1 MRILIAILFLVIGL
15 MLYIRL
21 APTQTDKWHNRP
33 SADAPGDTSEEGG
46 FQAVRRITAPAGEV
60 LEAMRKIAL
69 ETPRTE
75 LVAGSVEEG
84 MMTFR
89 TRSAFWGF
97 PDFTTVAAEGDLL
110 VIYGRLRFGRSDMGV
125 NKARVRDWL
134 DRLGPLTERR

>member
-21 APTQTDKWHNRP
+21 APTQPERWHNRP
-33 SADAPGDTSEEGG
+33 TADAPTDRDEEGG
-46 FQAVRRITAPAGEV
+46 YQAVRRMTAPAAEV
-60 LEAMRKIAL
+60 LAEMRKIAL

-75 LVAGSVEEG
+75 LVAGSVDEG

-134 DRLGPLTERR
+134 DRLGPLTEPR